1 MVKYCAVRDLDGDG
15 QDELLLFSMDGVL
28 CKVAGIQNGTVH
40 EILTGDMMFLCEGN
54 VLENSDDS
62 GATVYYQVEN
72 NTAVPIERIVYSIST
87 FQSYRD
93 RSLGLGEEVLTPI
106 TEEER
111 LQVKDTYPRMTMG
124 MCNPKFLETISL

>member
-1 MVKYCAVRDLDGDG
+1 MHLIFP
-15 QDELLLFSMDGVL
+15 LTN
-28 CKVAGIQNGTVH
+28 GIRICSRAISFT
-40 EILTGDMMFLCEGN
+40 
-54 VLENSDDS
+54 
-62 GATVYYQVEN
+62 EN